1 MTESQT
7 SRLLVESP
15 LVRVYDVVC
24 RTPRS
29 GYGPLMFNSVTQI
42 GLPRRGVFVMER
54 RGEPVVIDTNTA
66 LVLGPDDEYR
76 VRHPSGGGDEGTVV
90 VLPPHLVEQAIGGTG
105 GRLGSLRP
113 RDHLA
118 ICLVTRALRDRDPDQ
133 LEAEDAT
140 LLLVA
145 SLSRAFAGPTVK
157 NRLGLAQR
165 LRVERARALLAS
177 SPTTRWALGSLGRV
191 LRCSPFHLARQFRT
205 ATGET
210 ISRYV
215 LRLRLGIAV
224 ERLADGERDI
234 ASLAVDIGFTHH
246 SHFSARFRS
255 VFGITPTQARDMLAT
270 RNLEELR
277 AGSTESRPS
286 DRPASSRH
294 GQASCRLATPQ
305 RRPRV
310 IPQAHVL
317 AAGPNGQDGSGGP
330 RREPRRDVDDGEER
344 RDAPRYAAVGRPD
357 RYERSRSA
365 SERIRQASARSVTPD
380 TIAKSAISQTRA
392 RAPAPGNSHR

>member
-24 RTPRS
+24 TTPRS
-29 GYGPLMFNSVTQI
+29 GYGVLMLNSVTQI

-76 VRHPSGGGDEGTVV
+76 VRHPTGEGDEGIVV
-90 VLPPHLVEQAIGGTG
+90 VLAPHLVEEVIGGAG
-105 GRLGSLRP
+105 GRHGGLRP

-118 ICLVTRALRDRDPDQ
+118 ISLVTRALRDRDPDQ

-140 LLLVA
+140 FLLLA
-145 SLSRAFAGPTVK
+145 SLSRTFAGPTGQ
-157 NRLGLAQR
+157 NHLGLAQR
-165 LRVERARALLAS
+165 KRVEHARALLAS
-177 SPTTRWALGSLGRV
+177 SPTTRWDLGSLGRA
-191 LRCSPFHLARQFRT
+191 LLCSPFHLSRQFHA

-234 ASLAVDIGFTHH
+234 ASLAVDTGFTHH

-255 VFGITPTQARDMLAT
+255 VFGITPTQARDMLAK
-270 RNLEELR
+270 RNLDELR
-277 AGSTESRPS
+277 AVVN
-286 DRPASSRH
+286 
-294 GQASCRLATPQ
+294 RL
-305 RRPRV
+305 
-310 IPQAHVL
+310 
-317 AAGPNGQDGSGGP
+317 SF
-330 RREPRRDVDDGEER
+330 
-344 RDAPRYAAVGRPD
+344 
-357 RYERSRSA
+357 
-365 SERIRQASARSVTPD
+365 
-380 TIAKSAISQTRA
+380 
-392 RAPAPGNSHR
+392 